1 MTAATL
7 ALRDAGYTVAQLHL
21 ERVRLL
27 AQLPAGER
35 REWRAM
41 LESVMN
47 EHTPRFR
54 LGATR
59 YALRYGAMRRSPMAS
74 LAVCDE
80 CGGSADDCRCAIE
93 NSGHLYFYTCP
104 ECDAPC
110 EDGEPCCSPDED
122 DEDDDTC
129 DGYSRESWSGIARRD
144 LMMLGDAESWS
155 PYRVGIE
162 LETDSTP
169 SSFEWRGLRESVHI
183 LGAWTDGTVR
193 GPEIVTQPCRGS
205 DLARVVAML
214 CDLRV
219 SLASS
224 SDPAGQQC
232 GMHIHI
238 DASHMT
244 HSARRAFARLW
255 RVVAPA
261 LHEDP
266 DLHLRARGGYACPL
280 SESEIDQ
287 IIDEISSDEPRWPS
301 RYRDCNFASLSE
313 HGTIEVRLWGWP
325 ERANTWAPRERR
337 AFVYRCIRRTQAL
350 RLAARLIGESR
361 LESAHPVLDLDAD
374 DALALVESLVP
385 LYSEV

>member
-1 MTAATL
+1 MTDATR

-21 ERVRLL
+21 ERARLIE
-27 AQLPAGER
+27 QLPTGAR
-35 REWRAM
+35 VEWRAM

-47 EHTPRFR
+47 EITPRFR
-54 LGATR
+54 LAATR
-59 YALRYGAMRRSPMAS
+59 YALRYGTMRRSPMAS

-80 CGGSADDCRCAIE
+80 CGGSADDCRCASDH
-93 NSGHLYFYTCP
+93 SGRLYVYTCP

-110 EDGEPCCSPDED
+110 EDGEPCCSPPD
-122 DEDDDTC
+122 DEDDAW
-129 DGYSRESWSGIARRD
+129 DGYTRESWSGIARRD
-144 LMMLGDAESWS
+144 LLLLGDAEPWS

-169 SSFEWRGLRESVHI
+169 SSAEWRILRESRHI

-193 GPEIVTQPCRGS
+193 GPEIVTQPCRGR
-205 DLARVVAML
+205 DLAHVVTML

-219 SLASS
+219 SLTSS
-224 SDPAGQQC
+224 SDPVGHQC

-238 DASHMT
+238 DASYMT
-244 HSARRAFARLW
+244 RSARRAFARLW

-266 DLHLRARGGYACPL
+266 DLHLRARGGYACAL
-280 SESEIDQ
+280 SALEIDKV
-287 IIDEISSDEPRWPS
+287 IDAISDDDPRWPS
-301 RYRDCNFASLSE
+301 RYRDANFASLSE

-325 ERANTWAPRERR
+325 ARANTWSPRERR

-350 RLAARLIGESR
+350 RLAARLISESR
-361 LESAHPVLDLDAD
+361 LESAHPVLTLDAG

-385 LYSEV
+385 LYSEA